1 MIYANEYGTVDLL
14 SEQFLQSLKSDNGT
28 IGVKLSGGADT
39 ALLLHLLAK
48 EISERNLNFSIV
60 PYTFNDKPDR
70 FIVAQNII
78 HEVAKT
84 FPKVKFEKHQYDE
97 ISLPY
102 RKVFDKW
109 ALKLTRQYD
118 IVFFTNGV
126 NLPAPE
132 EAITI
137 NKELAKFVGTREAP
151 RNYDTQDLE
160 RIGIQDIPEYSPFKD
175 VDKRFTAQ
183 LYEDEFLL
191 ETLFPLTRSC
201 LGSAEVTDY
210 HEKPC
215 KICYWCEEKY
225 WAFGQYDA
233 VG

>member
-14 SEQFLQSLKSDNGT
+14 SEQFLKSLRSDEGT
-28 IGVKLSGGADT
+28 IGMKLSGGADT
-39 ALLLHLLAK
+39 ALLLYLFAK
-48 EISERNLNFSIV
+48 EISERNLKFNIL

-70 FIVAQNII
+70 FIVAQMILNEI
-78 HEVAKT
+78 KT
-84 FPKVKFEKHQYDE
+84 VFPTVRFKKHQYGD
-97 ISLPY
+97 ISPPY

-109 ALKLTRQYD
+109 ALKLTQEND
-118 IVFFTNGV
+118 IVFFTNAT

-137 NKELAKFVGTREAP
+137 NKELAEFVGTREAP

-160 RIGIQDIPEYSPFKD
+160 RIGINDIPEYSPFKN

-183 LYEDEFLL
+183 VYEDEFLL

-215 KICYWCEEKY
+215 KMCYWCEEKY

>member
-1 MIYANEYGTVDLL
+1 MKFLDQVKISIKAGDGGTGSPSFRREKFIEFGGPDGG
-14 SEQFLQSLKSDNGT
+14 NG
-28 IGVKLSGGADT
+28 GDGGSII
-39 ALLLHLLAK
+39 L
-48 EISERNLNFSIV
+48 ISERNLNFSIV

-97 ISLPY
+97 ISPPY

-215 KICYWCEEKY
+215 KMCYWCEEKY
-225 WAFGQYDA
+225 WAFGQYDE

>member
-1 MIYANEYGTVDLL
+1 MKLKQFFPTVR
-14 SEQFLQSLKSDNGT
+14 F
-28 IGVKLSGGADT
+28 
-39 ALLLHLLAK
+39 K
-48 EISERNLNFSIV
+48 E
-60 PYTFNDKPDR
+60 
-70 FIVAQNII
+70 
-78 HEVAKT
+78 
-84 FPKVKFEKHQYDE
+84 HQYGD
-97 ISLPY
+97 ISPPY

-109 ALKLTRQYD
+109 ALKLTEEND
-118 IVFFTNGV
+118 IVFFTNAT

-160 RIGIQDIPEYSPFKD
+160 RIGIKGIPEYSPFKD
-175 VDKRFTAQ
+175 VDKD
-183 LYEDEFLL
+183 LLLKYMKMSFLL

-215 KICYWCEEKY
+215 KMCYWCEEKH

>member
-1 MIYANEYGTVDLL
+1 MWLFEL
-14 SEQFLQSLKSDNGT
+14 S
-28 IGVKLSGGADT
+28 I
-39 ALLLHLLAK
+39 
-48 EISERNLNFSIV
+48 
-60 PYTFNDKPDR
+60 
-70 FIVAQNII
+70 
-78 HEVAKT
+78 
-84 FPKVKFEKHQYDE
+84 
-97 ISLPY
+97 
-102 RKVFDKW
+102 
-109 ALKLTRQYD
+109 
-118 IVFFTNGV
+118 V

>member
-39 ALLLHLLAK
+39 ALLLYLLAK

-97 ISLPY
+97 ISPPY

-137 NKELAKFVGTREAP
+137 NKELAKFVGTRKP

-160 RIGIQDIPEYSPFKD
+160 QLEYKTYQSIHHLKMLIKD
-175 VDKRFTAQ
+175 LLLNYMKMN
-183 LYEDEFLL
+183 FLL

-210 HEKPC
+210 HEKDLQDM
-215 KICYWCEEKY
+215 CYWCEEKY
-225 WAFGQYDA
+225 
-233 VG
+233 